1 MQVPNRIL
9 LTVLLLVLTTY
20 QVHAAQKVGAPCPRP
35 AGDAQNRF
43 SASPISP
50 PPGNCWPST
59 EGTGVSKTASI
70 GPAMSPPVADMVPNG
85 VPIVQIAPPN
95 AAGLSYNRFD
105 SFEVD
110 SIGLIINN
118 SRSDRA
124 DYDSQLAGS
133 IKGNPRLQHE
143 SAMVILIEVTGSAPS
158 QLRGPIEIAGDK
170 GYGYK
175 TDIIIVNPNGL
186 VIDGVRFINI
196 ARMTLSTGRPTFNDN
211 GDLQWPGLQTLNVIG
226 GDIIIER
233 GGLDARGADSV
244 DLYAQALKLN
254 EKLYAHTLSLR
265 LGSQSIDYR
274 SGVATPNEAP
284 NQHQMLLDSS
294 ALGGMYADRIT
305 LVGSGVGLWVR
316 LPPKVVTLSGE
327 IQISVEGEIYDYP
340 NPLPPD
346 HDTEPPDH
354 DAEPPDHGAE
364 PPDHDAEPPDHGAEP
379 PDHDAEPPDHE
390 AEPPDHDAEPP
401 DHDTEPPDH
410 DTEPPDHDTESPD
423 HDAGAPPQDGT
434 AGHGEPKTRHH
445 SVDADLLHAAIL
457 FFLGL

>member
-35 AGDAQNRF
+35 AGHAQNRF

-50 PPGNCWPST
+50 RNRPTPGNCWPST
-59 EGTGVSKTASI
+59 GGTGVSKTASI

-305 LVGSGVGLWVR
+305 LVGSGFGLWVR

-340 NPLPPD
+340 NPVD
-346 HDTEPPDH
+346 GHDT
-354 DAEPPDHGAE
+354 
-364 PPDHDAEPPDHGAEP
+364 
-379 PDHDAEPPDHE
+379 
-390 AEPPDHDAEPP
+390 EPP

-410 DTEPPDHDTESPD
+410 DTEPPDHDT
-423 HDAGAPPQDGT
+423 AT
-434 AGHGEPKTRHH
+434 
-445 SVDADLLHAAIL
+445 
-457 FFLGL
+457 

>member
-1 MQVPNRIL
+1 VQVPNRIL

-20 QVHAAQKVGAPCPRP
+20 QMHAAQVHAAQKVSARP
-35 AGDAQNRF
+35 
-43 SASPISP
+43 
-50 PPGNCWPST
+50 
-59 EGTGVSKTASI
+59 V
-70 GPAMSPPVADMVPNG
+70 VDMAPNG

-133 IKGNPRLQHE
+133 IQGNPRLQHE
-143 SAMVILIEVTGSAPS
+143 SAMVILNEVTGSAPS

-175 TDIIIVNPNGL
+175 ADLIIVNPNGL
-186 VIDGVRFINI
+186 VIDGARFINI

-244 DLYAQALKLN
+244 DLYAQALQLN
-254 EKLYAHTLSLR
+254 GKLYAHTLSLR

-274 SGVATPNEAP
+274 SGVAKSNEAP
-284 NQHQMLLDSS
+284 NQRQMLLDSS
-294 ALGGMYADRIT
+294 ELGGMYADRIT
-305 LVGSGVGLWVR
+305 LVGSGAGLGVR
-316 LPPKVVTLSGE
+316 LPPKVVTLPGE
-327 IQISVEGEIYDYP
+327 IQISVEGKIYDYP
-340 NPLPPD
+340 NPVGGLTAVD
-346 HDTEPPDH
+346 DDDTELADQET
-354 DAEPPDHGAE
+354 D
-364 PPDHDAEPPDHGAEP
+364 
-379 PDHDAEPPDHE
+379 
-390 AEPPDHDAEPP
+390 
-401 DHDTEPPDH
+401 
-410 DTEPPDHDTESPD
+410 
-423 HDAGAPPQDGT
+423 APPLDELLREGAKRLIYQAVKAEFETLLAKPANRRTEDGKAYTYSENNVRADANDGQPDIDALVIKDLETLGEIDADADADADASWYATCCPPVETRVDIHKSDYAPPGT
-434 AGHGEPKTRHH
+434 AGHGEPEPRHQIDDVLQA
-445 SVDADLLHAAIL
+445 VDRIL
-457 FFLGL
+457 GGTLMPL

>member
-1 MQVPNRIL
+1 
-9 LTVLLLVLTTY
+9 
-20 QVHAAQKVGAPCPRP
+20 
-35 AGDAQNRF
+35 
-43 SASPISP
+43 
-50 PPGNCWPST
+50 
-59 EGTGVSKTASI
+59 
-70 GPAMSPPVADMVPNG
+70 MSPPVADMVPNG

-244 DLYAQALKLN
+244 DLYAQALQLN
-254 EKLYAHTLSLR
+254 GKLYAHTLSLR

-274 SGVATPNEAP
+274 SGVATSNEAP
-284 NQHQMLLDSS
+284 NQRQMLLDSS
-294 ALGGMYADRIT
+294 ELGGMYADRIT
-305 LVGSGVGLWVR
+305 LVGSGAGLGVR
-316 LPPKVVTLSGE
+316 LPPKVVTLPGE
-327 IQISVEGEIYDYP
+327 IQISVEGEIYDYS
-340 NPLPPD
+340 NPVGGLTAVD
-346 HDTEPPDH
+346 DDDTEPANRRAEDGKACTYSENNVPADANDGQPDIDVLLIEDQETLGEI
-354 DAEPPDHGAE
+354 DA
-364 PPDHDAEPPDHGAEP
+364 
-379 PDHDAEPPDHE
+379 
-390 AEPPDHDAEPP
+390 
-401 DHDTEPPDH
+401 
-410 DTEPPDHDTESPD
+410 
-423 HDAGAPPQDGT
+423 
-434 AGHGEPKTRHH
+434 
-445 SVDADLLHAAIL
+445 DADLDEVLVDFMRGA
-457 FFLGL
+457 

>member
-20 QVHAAQKVGAPCPRP
+20 QMHAAQVHAAQKVSARP
-35 AGDAQNRF
+35 
-43 SASPISP
+43 
-50 PPGNCWPST
+50 
-59 EGTGVSKTASI
+59 V
-70 GPAMSPPVADMVPNG
+70 VDMAPNG

-133 IKGNPRLQHE
+133 IQGNPRLQHE
-143 SAMVILIEVTGSAPS
+143 SAMVILNEVTGSAPS

-170 GYGYK
+170 VYGYK
-175 TDIIIVNPNGL
+175 ADLIIVNPNGL
-186 VIDGVRFINI
+186 VIDGARFINI

-244 DLYAQALKLN
+244 DLYAQALQLN
-254 EKLYAHTLSLR
+254 GKLYAHTLSLR

-274 SGVATPNEAP
+274 SGVAKSNEAP
-284 NQHQMLLDSS
+284 NQRQMLLDSS
-294 ALGGMYADRIT
+294 ELGGMYADRIT
-305 LVGSGVGLWVR
+305 LVGSGAGLGVR
-316 LPPKVVTLSGE
+316 LPPKVVTLPGE
-327 IQISVEGEIYDYP
+327 IQISVEGKIYDYP
-340 NPLPPD
+340 NPVGGLTAVD
-346 HDTEPPDH
+346 DDDTELADQET
-354 DAEPPDHGAE
+354 D
-364 PPDHDAEPPDHGAEP
+364 
-379 PDHDAEPPDHE
+379 
-390 AEPPDHDAEPP
+390 
-401 DHDTEPPDH
+401 
-410 DTEPPDHDTESPD
+410 
-423 HDAGAPPQDGT
+423 APPLDELLREGAKRLIYQAVKAEFETLLAKPANRRTEDGKAYSENNVRADANDGQPDIDALVIKDLETLGEIDADVDADADADASWYATCCPPVETRVDIHMSDYAPPGT
-434 AGHGEPKTRHH
+434 AGHGEPEPRHQIDDVLQA
-445 SVDADLLHAAIL
+445 VDRIL
-457 FFLGL
+457 GGILMPL

>member
-1 MQVPNRIL
+1 MIPAAVRCHRAANTDGELVVQVPNRIL

-20 QVHAAQKVGAPCPRP
+20 QVHAAQKVG
-35 AGDAQNRF
+35 
-43 SASPISP
+43 
-50 PPGNCWPST
+50 
-59 EGTGVSKTASI
+59 E
-70 GPAMSPPVADMVPNG
+70 PNG

-175 TDIIIVNPNGL
+175 TDIIIVNPDGL

-211 GDLQWPGLQTLNVIG
+211 GDLHWPGLKTLNVIG

-244 DLYAQALKLN
+244 DLYAQALQLN
-254 EKLYAHTLSLR
+254 GKLYAHTLSLR

-305 LVGSGVGLWVR
+305 LVGSGFDLWVR

-354 DAEPPDHGAE
+354 DT
-364 PPDHDAEPPDHGAEP
+364 
-379 PDHDAEPPDHE
+379 
-390 AEPPDHDAEPP
+390 EPP

-410 DTEPPDHDTESPD
+410 DTEPPDHDTEPPDHDTEPPD

-445 SVDADLLHAAIL
+445 SVDADFLQAVIL
-457 FFLGL
+457 VILGL